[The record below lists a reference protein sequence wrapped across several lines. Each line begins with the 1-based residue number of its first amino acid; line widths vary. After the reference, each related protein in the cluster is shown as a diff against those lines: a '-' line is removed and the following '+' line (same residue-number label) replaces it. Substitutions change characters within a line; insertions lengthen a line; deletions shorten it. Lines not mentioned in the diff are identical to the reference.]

1 MVAESPEER
10 ERESLETDETA
21 FERAVETESEER
33 HDAAERVGDEL
44 LDEPAP

>member
-33 HDAAERVGDEL
+33 HEAVERVSDEP